1 MPNVTIQDLLTNVGY
16 FSNDELLEHFLD
28 LVQLKGI
35 SLYEAQENAILE
47 LWDGKNVIL
56 NTPTG
61 SGKSMVASGL
71 HFQSIAQGRRSVYTC
86 PIKALVNEKF
96 FAHCAR
102 SSGPSA
108 SGMLDGRRRRST
120 TRRRFC
126 AARPRSLSNMC
137 LREGHRLDNFDYVV
151 MDEFHYYSDRER
163 GALRG
168 RSRC

>member
-71 HFQSIAQGRRSVYTC
+71 HFQ
-86 PIKALVNEKF
+86 
-96 FAHCAR
+96 
-102 SSGPSA
+102 
-108 SGMLDGRRRRST
+108 
-120 TRRRFC
+120 
-126 AARPRSLSNMC
+126 
-137 LREGHRLDNFDYVV
+137 
-151 MDEFHYYSDRER
+151 
-163 GALRG
+163 
-168 RSRC
+168 

>member
-61 SGKSMVASGL
+61 SGK
-71 HFQSIAQGRRSVYTC
+71 
-86 PIKALVNEKF
+86 
-96 FAHCAR
+96 CAR
-102 SSGPSA
+102 STPAPS
-108 SGMLDGRRRRST
+108 RRW
-120 TRRRFC
+120 
-126 AARPRSLSNMC
+126 
-137 LREGHRLDNFDYVV
+137 
-151 MDEFHYYSDRER
+151 
-163 GALRG
+163 
-168 RSRC
+168 